1 MAILTRSLDGAAWRQ
16 IGLLS
21 LGAVAVFVG
30 FRLLPTGT
38 NLSHADFQ
46 VPGGN
51 SIEFCDPANPQFIPV
66 VAVRSPVTLTLTTAE
81 KPMAGKTVDASVVLR
96 TAEGK
101 IIEPVDLLVAH
112 TRKLHLMVIDPSL
125 TDYQHVHPE
134 SGPKGEWNFQ
144 FTPRYAGLYRIFA
157 DFTPAA
163 TSRGLYANVDVA
175 VGGHAPVAS
184 PPPPGLWQASV
195 DGYAFRL
202 TPAKLPIVARE
213 VVDLKLT
220 ITREDGRPVDLE
232 PIMDAFAH
240 LVAFNDTRS
249 GFAHL
254 HPKET
259 DLSKPPDAMH
269 PTLTFRIKI
278 PESGR
283 YVIWAQIIA
292 GGQQRFAPFWFDVQP

>member
-1 MAILTRSLDGAAWRQ
+1 MSAFTRALDSTAWRQ
-16 IGLLS
+16 IIGLS

-46 VPGGN
+46 VAGGN

-66 VAVRSPVTLTLTTAE
+66 VAVRSPVTLTLTTAA
-81 KPMAGKTVDASVVLR
+81 KPMAGHAVDATVVLR

-101 IIEPVDLLVAH
+101 IIAPVDLLVSH
-112 TRKLHLMVIDPSL
+112 TRKLHLMAIDPSL
-125 TDYQHVHPE
+125 TDYQHVHPD
-134 SGPKGEWNFQ
+134 SGPNGEWNFS
-144 FTPRYAGLYRIFA
+144 FTPRHAGLYRIFA

-163 TSRGLYANVDVA
+163 TSRGLYASVDVT
-175 VGGHAPVAS
+175 VGGHAPVVS

-195 DGYAFRL
+195 DGYSFRL
-202 TPAKLPIVARE
+202 TPAKRPIVARA
-213 VVDLKLT
+213 VTDLKLT
-220 ITREDGRPVDLE
+220 ITREDGRPVGLE

-240 LVAFNDTRS
+240 LVAFNDQRT

-259 DLSKPPDAMH
+259 DLSKPPDAMQ
-269 PTLTFRIKI
+269 PALTFRIQI
-278 PESGR
+278 PEAGR

-292 GGQQRFAPFWFDVQP
+292 GGRERFAPFWFDVEP